1 MYWLP
6 GSLPEGARPTTQQ
19 RYMKFQLLQKLKNKH
34 FLSFAGN
41 GVMSVLGMLNMILLY
56 RALSVE
62 NIGMWVFFLSILLL
76 VDTFRSGFL
85 TTAFIKFYAGA
96 SEERRAEVV
105 GSAWYIASGI
115 TGVLLVISLMGYP
128 FLSYIKNPSMAFFVE
143 WFGIIYVASLPSFIA
158 NCVVQAEQR
167 FDQLLYLRFFSQG
180 FFILFVFILVI
191 TGSANLQLIIY
202 AYLAGAALTSLFA
215 LAMGWSRV
223 NTFKYHSK
231 ACIAELFH
239 FGKYSVGTTLS
250 SNLFGTSNTMI
261 INFMLGP
268 AALAVFNLGQRLME
282 LVEIPLR
289 SFAATGM
296 PELSAAYNVGDKKL
310 VIDTLKRYIGIITF
324 ALLPACVS
332 AALLADVA
340 IAIIGGSKYAQSEAA
355 NIMRIFM
362 ILALAYPLD
371 RFFALTL
378 DVIHQPKINFIKV
391 LVMLSAS
398 VVTSMLGI
406 YLTGSIYGVAVTGVI
421 PVIIGVSISKWALNR
436 YYLFK
441 LMDIYREGFVQ
452 TRQLL
457 QTYWLSLFP
466 K

>member
-1 MYWLP
+1 MN
-6 GSLPEGARPTTQQ
+6 
-19 RYMKFQLLQKLKNKH
+19 LQILNKLKNKH

-41 GVMSVLGMLNMILLY
+41 GVMSVLGMLNMIILY

-96 SEERRAEVV
+96 SAERRAEVV
-105 GSAWYIASGI
+105 GSAWFVAGSI
-115 TGVLLVISLMGYP
+115 TGILLIINLLGYP
-128 FLSYIKNPSMAFFVE
+128 FLSYIKNPSLAFFVE

-158 NCVVQAEQR
+158 SCVVQAEQR
-167 FDQLLYLRFFSQG
+167 FDQLLYIRFCSQG
-180 FFILFVFILVI
+180 IFILFVFIMALA
-191 TGSANLQLIIY
+191 GKASLQLIIY
-202 AYLAGAALTSLFA
+202 AYLGGAFFSSLFTIV
-215 LAMGWSRV
+215 MGWSRI
-223 NTFKYHSK
+223 NTFKNRSK
-231 ACIAELFH
+231 TCIQELFH

-268 AALAVFNLGQRLME
+268 SALAVFNLGQRLME

-296 PELSAAYNVGDKKL
+296 PELSAAYNAGDKKM
-310 VIDTLKRYIGIITF
+310 VIGTLKKYIGMITF
-324 ALLPACVS
+324 ALVPACIS
-332 AALLADVA
+332 AAILADVA
-340 IAIIGGSKYAQSEAA
+340 ISIIGGSKYAQSEAA
-355 NIMRIFM
+355 NIMRILM
-362 ILALAYPLD
+362 IFALTYPLD

-378 DVIHQPKINFIKV
+378 DVIHQPQINFVKV
-391 LVMLSAS
+391 LLMLAGS

-406 YLTGSIYGVAVTGVI
+406 YITGSIYGVAIAGI
-421 PVIIGVSISKWALNR
+421 FPIAIGIGISKWALNR
-436 YYLFK
+436 YYRFAYI
-441 LMDIYREGFVQ
+441 DIYKEAFAHSK
-452 TRQLL
+452 QLL
-457 QTYWLSLFP
+457 QTYWLTLFP